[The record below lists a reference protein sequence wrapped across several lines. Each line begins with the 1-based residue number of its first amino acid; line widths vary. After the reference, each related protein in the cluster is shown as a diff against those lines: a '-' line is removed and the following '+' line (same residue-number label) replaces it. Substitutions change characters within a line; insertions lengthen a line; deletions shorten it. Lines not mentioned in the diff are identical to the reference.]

1 MNNVDK
7 IYNGILEKIIMP
19 IGDQMNGSCVMKELR
34 RWRNYSTLSAERIN
48 NIARTNLQNLLSHAV
63 LNVPYYNKYIQRKA
77 EISPYEWIKEFPIVK
92 KVDIYNHINDMIAIG
107 YKKKNLIECRSSG
120 SSGIQGITYESKRE
134 QSVHRALQILF
145 WEWSGYYLGKRIV
158 QTGMTTRTP
167 LKQIKDLLLR
177 TYYIFAFNH
186 DEKQVLDLLHKIQN
200 KRNLHLAG
208 YASSLNVFAEIAQ
221 KNDISVDFDAAISWG
236 DKLFDQYARNI
247 FNAFNCKC
255 YDTYG
260 CSEGVLIGAKKD
272 LDYFYIMSPHV
283 YVEIVDKEGN
293 AVPDGELGY
302 VLITRLDAY
311 SMPLIRY
318 YIGDLAVKL
327 PQSRYPLKRDLPY
340 PLLERVIGRDTDIV
354 RTNGGAY
361 LVVHAFTGIFEH
373 YPAIRQFK
381 VIQYNLEGI
390 EIEYIR
396 GDGFSTSVL
405 DEIRHIILAKLNED
419 FTINFKEVEVIEA
432 TKSGK
437 PQIIQSFIS

>member
-7 IYNGILEKIIMP
+7 IYNSILEKIIMP
-19 IGDQMNGSCVMKELR
+19 IGDQVNGSCVMKELR
-34 RWRNYSTLSAERIN
+34 RWRSYSTLSSEEID
-48 NIARTNLQNLLSHAV
+48 NIAQANLQSILSYAV
-63 LNVPYYNKYIQRKA
+63 LNVPYYNKYIQKR
-77 EISPYEWIKEFPIVK
+77 EGISPYEWIKEFPIVK
-92 KVDIYNHINDMIAIG
+92 KMDIRNHINDMIAIG
-107 YKKKNLIECRSSG
+107 YKRKSLIECRSSG
-120 SSGIQGITYESKRE
+120 SSGIQGITYESKEE

-186 DEKQVLDLLHKIQN
+186 DEKQVLDLFCKIQN
-200 KRNLHLAG
+200 KRDLHLAG
-208 YASSLNVFAEIAQ
+208 YASSLNVFAEIAR
-221 KNDISVDFDAAISWG
+221 KNNVNINFDAAISWG

-247 FNAFNCKC
+247 FNAFHCKC

-354 RTNGGAY
+354 RTHKGAY

-381 VIQYNLEGI
+381 VIQYNLDGI
-390 EIEYIR
+390 EIEYIK
-396 GDGFSTSVL
+396 GDGFSISIL
-405 DEIRHIILAKLNED
+405 DEIRNIILAKLNED
-419 FTINFKEVEVIEA
+419 FAINFKEVEVIEA

-437 PQIIQSFIS
+437 PQIIQSFIA